1 MRKLTAVFAAFAL
14 TGLAACDSVQTGA
27 AAPTTLPARA
37 QQGEGGAAIN
47 PALIPAGAVR
57 GAPTAG
63 ATPQQGERTT
73 SINPAAVPASRAAG
87 GTPTAG
93 SGVQQG
99 EGQNAINPA
108 TIPADRFPQPRR

>member
-27 AAPTTLPARA
+27 AAPTTVSAP
-37 QQGEGGAAIN
+37 QQGDRTLAIN
-47 PALIPAGAVR
+47 PALLPAGAVT

-73 SINPAAVPASRAAG
+73 AINPATVPASRAAG

-93 SGVQQG
+93 TGVQQG

-108 TIPADRFPQPRR
+108 LPARR